1 MFGVERDAQVKWDLD
16 QFMDKSPVH
25 QRDEKKNS
33 RPAIEDASSKW
44 DDNHHNKHKGC
55 DEHLLEYFMNTQVD
69 VEETKPLK

>member
-1 MFGVERDAQVKWDLD
+1 MK
-16 QFMDKSPVH
+16 
-25 QRDEKKNS
+25 KKNS

>member
-25 QRDEKKNS
+25 QGDKKKKNN

-44 DDNHHNKHKGC
+44 GDN
-55 DEHLLEYFMNTQVD
+55 LMMSIY
-69 VEETKPLK
+69 